1 MIDSFFHKKM
11 KLTFFLFVCSASYVK
26 GLSFSNVPSASKV
39 KEVEL
44 KGIKGSISSSTTSRS
59 KFMTSFITNV
69 SAITFLSV
77 KAANAS
83 KDQSAN
89 IQLPSYIDFLIEK
102 NTSIDTSKILYKGA
116 DTEIQ
121 LKRIADA
128 AARLNQI
135 PEIAAQK
142 KWSQIQGI
150 LTGPLGTLLQ
160 TMTTLS
166 KDSDQAKK
174 AAGKVKA
181 DLILIGK
188 ESSNKN
194 VENIVKATEAALSDL
209 ESFAKIVF

>member
-1 MIDSFFHKKM
+1 M
-11 KLTFFLFVCSASYVK
+11 KLTFFFLVCSISSVNGFA
-26 GLSFSNVPSASKV
+26 FNNVPLASKV
-39 KEVEL
+39 KNVEL
-44 KGIKGSISSSTTSRS
+44 KENKGTISSSTRTSRS
-59 KFMTSFITNV
+59 KFLTSLITNI
-69 SAITFLSV
+69 SAITVISM

-102 NTSIDTSKILYKGA
+102 NTSVDKSQILYKGA
-116 DTEIQ
+116 DTEVQ

-135 PEIAAQK
+135 PEIASQK

-174 AAGKVKA
+174 AAGKVKS

-188 ESSNKN
+188 ETSNKN